1 MENFGRGITNR
12 FWTTR
17 AVRVVYLCRS
27 SFRGISTGYVNFI
40 ARLASILE
48 IWLVDYHYLHSTE
61 YSDIVDTHNFIIYG
75 TSPRLIINQLT
86 IQPPSFDPLQYTYSA
101 VVDITRNRTDFSF
114 VTMDAIDDNFI
125 DKNYPTRSNT

>member
-1 MENFGRGITNR
+1 MENVGRGITNR

-17 AVRVVYLCRS
+17 AVRVVYLCSS
-27 SFRGISTGYVNFI
+27 SFCGISTGYVNF
-40 ARLASILE
+40 
-48 IWLVDYHYLHSTE
+48 VDYHYLHSTE
-61 YSDIVDTHNFIIYG
+61 YSDIVDTHNLIIRG

-86 IQPPSFDPLQYTYSA
+86 IPPPSFDPLQYNYSA
-101 VVDITRNRTDFSF
+101 VVDTTRNCTDFGF